1 MTSQV
6 LSRALHELSKTLN
19 GLCPFSAVFRAE
31 SESLELIDYSYTEN
45 AIATNIPKSL
55 KVNLASLEKH
65 LAGETKFHPI
75 SKQINGLEA
84 IWQFAASFHLQE
96 IALLAISANAKTHG
110 VVLLGSKDEQLLTT
124 EAIQPCLS
132 AVHLTC
138 MVLEQESNQQ
148 HPDMPIEQWR
158 ALATIGR
165 ASTSENLTDL
175 FREIHAQVTRL
186 IGDYIFTIALH
197 DEVTASIQ
205 IPYHYEEGQ
214 LSALETFPLGEGL
227 TTTLIHSKRPL
238 LLNEVEKQAEILG
251 AKQIGKS
258 AKSWL
263 GVPLIIN
270 DQVIGAF
277 IVQDLEK
284 ENAFHQEDLSILN
297 SLAEQVA
304 SILYNRMHL
313 ERTRRQV
320 LQMQTATQIARD
332 ISSALN
338 LDEVLLKAVNL
349 IRERF
354 DYYHAAVFLVDST
367 GKNAV
372 IREATGEAGA
382 QMKRSGHKLAVGSK
396 SIVGY
401 VAGQGAPLVVN
412 DTAKDVTH
420 LPNPLLPNTR
430 AEAAIPLKIGDHTL
444 GVLDVQS
451 TIPFSFG
458 KSDID
463 TLQILAD
470 QLAIAAHNSE
480 LFAET
485 QEHLSQHR
493 LLHHITASAA
503 SGSTLDEALKSAV
516 NGLQV
521 SLGGD
526 RVSILLTDAER
537 KNLIMKAWVGYS
549 DEVANRIIPIGSGIT
564 GWVAAHRQTLRLD
577 DVTKDTRYI
586 QLSPNTRSE
595 MAIPLL
601 FRNELLG
608 VLNVESEQ
616 IAAYTDNDEEMLGTL
631 AGSLAAIIANARL
644 LEQIRR
650 QAERERLLHEI
661 TSKIRQSTD
670 MRTILMTTIG
680 ELSRAANA
688 RKAQITVGIQSEN
701 ETAS

>member
-1 MTSQV
+1 MIS
-6 LSRALHELSKTLN
+6 
-19 GLCPFSAVFRAE
+19 
-31 SESLELIDYSYTEN
+31 YSNTTQETATE
-45 AIATNIPKSL
+45 IPKSIE
-55 KVNLASLEKH
+55 VNLSFLEKH
-65 LAGETKFHPI
+65 LEEGIKFHRIPE
-75 SKQINGLEA
+75 QTAGMEA
-84 IWQFAASFHLQE
+84 ISRFAESFGLRD
-96 IALLAISANAKTHG
+96 IALLAISANSRLYG
-110 VVLLGSKDEQLLTT
+110 IVLLGSKEEQGLPRET
-124 EAIQPCLS
+124 IQPCLS
-132 AVHLTC
+132 AINLTS
-138 MVLEQESNQQ
+138 MALEQKTARQQ
-148 HPDMPIEQWR
+148 TDMPIEQWE
-158 ALATIGR
+158 ALATIGQ
-165 ASTSENLTDL
+165 ASTSDNLADL
-175 FREIHAQVTRL
+175 FREIHTQVTHL
-186 IGDYIFTIALH
+186 IGDYAFTVALY
-197 DEVTASIQ
+197 DDAMNAIQ
-205 IPYHYEEGQ
+205 IPYNYEEGK
-214 LSALETFPLGEGL
+214 LGTIETFPLGEGL
-227 TTTLIHSKRPL
+227 TSTIIHSKQPL
-238 LLNEVEKQAEILG
+238 LLENERQAERLG
-251 AKQIGKS
+251 AKQVGKS
-258 AKSWL
+258 AKSWM
-263 GVPLIIN
+263 GVPLLVN
-270 DQVIGAF
+270 NQVIGVF
-277 IVQDLEK
+277 IVQDVEK
-284 ENAFHQEDLSILN
+284 EGVFRQEDLQTLN
-297 SLAEQVA
+297 ALARQA
-304 SILYNRMHL
+304 ANLLYNRMRL
-313 ERTRRQV
+313 ERSRRQV
-320 LQMQTATQIARD
+320 LQIQTAAQIARD

-338 LDEVLLKAVNL
+338 LDELLLKAVNL

-354 DYYHAAVFLVDST
+354 DYYHAAVFLVDNA

-382 QMKRSGHKLAVGSK
+382 QMKRNGHKLAVGSK

-401 VAGQGAPLVVN
+401 VAGEGTPLVVN
-412 DTAKDVTH
+412 DTTKDVTH

-430 AEAAIPLKIGDHTL
+430 AEAAIPMKIGDNIL

-470 QLAIAAHNSE
+470 QLAIAVNNSE

-503 SGSTLDEALKSAV
+503 SGTTLDEALKSAV

-549 DEVANRIIPIGSGIT
+549 NEVANRAIPFGSGIT

-616 IAAYTDNDEEMLGTL
+616 IAAYTDSDEEMLGTL

-670 MRTILMTTIG
+670 MRTILMTTVG
-680 ELSRAANA
+680 ELSRAAKA
-688 RKAQITVGIQSEN
+688 RKAQITVGIPPEN
-701 ETAS
+701 ETTEG